1 MKIIS
6 GGQTGVDR
14 AALMAAQDLGIP
26 TGGWCPPG
34 RLAEDGIIP
43 DRFPLKETPDDR
55 SKDAPHIPRSQR
67 TEWNVRD
74 SDATLLIIPRNIPD
88 SDKGTALTLKYALE
102 YNKPYFICNPDKD
115 NDSGVILSWIE
126 DASIDILNISGPSE
140 LSVKGITRKA
150 YELIH
155 DVLSIYQNK
164 SLNL

>member
-14 AALMAAQDLGIP
+14 AALKAAQDLGFP

-88 SDKGTALTLKYALE
+88 SDKQKLFTANSKAL
-102 YNKPYFICNPDKD
+102 
-115 NDSGVILSWIE
+115 
-126 DASIDILNISGPSE
+126 
-140 LSVKGITRKA
+140 
-150 YELIH
+150 
-155 DVLSIYQNK
+155 
-164 SLNL
+164 LNLV